1 MNYKSKIK
9 IITQLVYASINLGA
23 ADIPINRDKN
33 SHPSG
38 EDNQVSKANVYL
50 S

>member
-9 IITQLVYASINLGA
+9 IITQLVRATTNLGA

-38 EDNQVSKANVYL
+38 EDRQSGK
-50 S
+50 